1 MFLITAAFA
10 FSLMG
15 GIAPQL
21 RVVASP
27 RVEPAART
35 EPTRSCAA
43 PERTGTFR
51 VTAMTRDSTNSK
63 VGIILLENV
72 EGCLEASMV
81 TDENGPSIIDH
92 LAITGD
98 MISGSIRMT
107 SGLGRVSLRVSD
119 TGINGSIVQGRHEW
133 SVTGKRTN

>member
-21 RVVASP
+21 HVVAT

-63 VGIILLENV
+63 VGMILLENI
-72 EGCLEASMV
+72 EGCLEASIL
-81 TDENGPSIIDH
+81 TDDNGPAIIDPV
-92 LAITGD
+92 AVAGD
-98 MISGSIRMT
+98 MITGSIRMT
-107 SGLGRVSLRVSD
+107 GGLGRVSLRLTD
-119 TGINGSIVQGRHEW
+119 TGIVGSILGTSRVGD
-133 SVTGKRTN
+133 VAGKRTN

>member
-21 RVVASP
+21 RVVAS
-27 RVEPAART
+27 RVDPPRT

-63 VGIILLENV
+63 VGMILLENV
-72 EGCLEASMV
+72 EGCLEASML
-81 TDENGPSIIDH
+81 TDENGPAIIDH
-92 LAITGD
+92 IALDGD
-98 MISGSIRMT
+98 MITGSIRMT
-107 SGLGRVSLRVSD
+107 SGLGHVSLRLTD
-119 TGINGSIVQGRHEW
+119 TGISGSIVQGRHEW
-133 SVTGKRTN
+133 RVTGKRTN

>member
-21 RVVASP
+21 RVVAT
-27 RVEPAART
+27 RVEPAHT

-63 VGIILLENV
+63 VGMILLENV
-72 EGCLEASMV
+72 EGCLEASML
-81 TDENGPSIIDH
+81 TDENGPAIIDH
-92 LAITGD
+92 IAVTGD
-98 MISGSIRMT
+98 MITGSIRMT
-107 SGLGRVSLRVSD
+107 SGLGRVSLRLTD
-119 TGINGSIVQGRHEW
+119 TGISGSIIEGRHEW
-133 SVTGKRTN
+133 NVTGKRTN